1 MNGKDL
7 KQSGKRKMGRKQIQV
22 QISRTEV
29 WPEIKNIPLQW
40 QQSAGLCGF
49 LQQSS
54 APWAEWV
61 KQSGYQFQPGGLQV
75 RYTKE

>member
-29 WPEIKNIPLQW
+29 WPEIKKSYLCSGSNLQGYVVFSSRAQIP
-40 QQSAGLCGF
+40 GLR
-49 LQQSS
+49 
-54 APWAEWV
+54 
-61 KQSGYQFQPGGLQV
+61 SG
-75 RYTKE
+75 